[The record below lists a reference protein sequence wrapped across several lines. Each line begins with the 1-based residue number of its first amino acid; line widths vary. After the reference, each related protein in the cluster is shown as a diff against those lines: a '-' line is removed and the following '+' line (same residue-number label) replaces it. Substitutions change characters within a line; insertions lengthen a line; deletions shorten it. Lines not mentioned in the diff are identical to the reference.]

1 MPALPSFRLRNLLQ
15 VLPLPHV
22 SSSEPTSSHST
33 GNAGTMSS
41 QQAAGYIPRCMAW
54 AEANGGLSSKAEFAA
69 RLDGRQVS
77 AELYEQF
84 RQTPE
89 FGRQL
94 TERIESFHENDS
106 FGSQYLIDAGGE
118 AIVFGS
124 PEKQCVIKL
133 FAPPNEGRFG
143 WVLDRTANGR
153 WGIRGGSLV
162 EALFRFAWFEACFV
176 SGLELDTFG
185 RDADFLTLSQPFYVG
200 RRPCED
206 ELEDV
211 DDGLWRN
218 RGHRRQIKLRFLCT
232 HGGVKT
238 MLLPMCYREMPSLVR
253 QIKNCAP
260 LTLSLHSWASLC
272 LCL

>member
-176 SGLELDTFG
+176 SGLELDTVG
-185 RDADFLTLSQPFYVG
+185 READFLTLSQPFYVG

-206 ELEDV
+206 ELEEWMSSCGWEPWSPPTDQATV
-211 DDGLWRN
+211 
-218 RGHRRQIKLRFLCT
+218 
-232 HGGVKT
+232 
-238 MLLPMCYREMPSLVR
+238 
-253 QIKNCAP
+253 
-260 LTLSLHSWASLC
+260 SLHSWRRENYVVTDVLPRNAIISEADQKLRAIDFIVTQ
-272 LCL
+272 LG